1 MRLDPQCGRELTA
14 IKTRQK
20 TIDLAVVQAVND
32 LMDIEADPALEAAVA
47 AAAAA
52 LQTGENEGG
61 TPTDGSEGDTPSSS
75 QPTAPA
81 TAARTAPE
89 LVPASPPEPQPA
101 PCSVAPHRSAGAPAS
116 LFATPRFR

>member
-1 MRLDPQCGRELTA
+1 MRLDPQCGRELPA

-52 LQTGENEGG
+52 LQTGGNEGG

-75 QPTAPA
+75 QADTPSDSG
-81 TAARTAPE
+81 E
-89 LVPASPPEPQPA
+89 E
-101 PCSVAPHRSAGAPAS
+101 GA
-116 LFATPRFR
+116 